1 MCVSKRDKMRDEKED
16 GIHAMAIFNKVPTYD
31 RYENQP
37 RGVSSSRSGERES
50 RRHHERCMHTH
61 NQKYECTQDC
71 LKSTRWS
78 VGL

>member
-1 MCVSKRDKMRDEKED
+1 MYSKRDKMRDEKED
-16 GIHAMAIFNKVPTYD
+16 GIQAMAIFNKVPIMIDT
-31 RYENQP
+31 RTS